1 MAQSMLTWISIDIDK
16 YDVIPLAISEGVY
29 VQHLEKYAYHRHWFF
44 IFLSPILE
52 EKRDGLEN

>member
-1 MAQSMLTWISIDIDK
+1 MVQSILTWISIDVDK

-29 VQHLEKYAYHRHWFF
+29 VHLDTYVYHRHWFF
-44 IFLSPILE
+44 ICLSPILE